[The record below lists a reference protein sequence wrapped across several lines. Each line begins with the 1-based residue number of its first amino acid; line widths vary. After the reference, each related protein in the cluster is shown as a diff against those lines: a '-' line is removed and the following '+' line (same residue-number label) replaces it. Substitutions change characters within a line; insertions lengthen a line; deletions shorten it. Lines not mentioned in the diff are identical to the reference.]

1 MKYISNIAHLSK
13 MTKGVV
19 YHRIKIIELFDE
31 FVVRNLKNNKNII

>member
-1 MKYISNIAHLSK
+1 MKYISNIAHLNK
-13 MTKGVV
+13 MTKEVV